1 MDTTFMRL
9 MENNKISLRI
19 RFRYLV
25 VQRAEDCW

>member
-1 MDTTFMRL
+1 MRL